1 VEALNYLHE
10 QDQPL
15 VHGRLKPSNVMLTSD
30 NKVKLAEYGRIFRL
44 SDEQVINNGYLSYTA
59 PELFGTSTK
68 FVHKQSAQTDIYAYG
83 MTLYYLFTKQIPY
96 DKATYDHVKDQSGKE
111 QNDITKF
118 LDSSNLPNSLRE
130 LIKTCIHP
138 QPDKRASC
146 LAILKNI
153 KPFDK
158 IILENLAQ
166 TQGDASA
173 VWGEMKPSVPWKEFM
188 DAWKSTLGHLS
199 DQQEKYLRAFM
210 WVPLDSNI
218 QYVIENGK
226 KTKVRHDP
234 LVKKIDFDGFASAY
248 GPIKKESM
256 ANLFNILRAL
266 VEAGWFFGKMSY
278 DDARYACRGGK
289 DIDKKKYTD
298 NTYLV
303 YQNSFEHIPGV
314 KIKEDHFVLAY
325 RANNVSFD
333 DGLKLDFDAH
343 VSGKEDLSKQV
354 QRQLAAHC
362 HGKKKDQPD
371 PTKLQVCAYP
381 RNPVFRRINP
391 AAGGGKTAAKTD
403 IGYVATSSLIEAI
416 STEDENAFADD
427 ANM

>member
-1 VEALNYLHE
+1 M
-10 QDQPL
+10 

-30 NKVKLAEYGRIFRL
+30 NKVKLAEYGRVFRL
-44 SDEQVINNGYLSYTA
+44 SDEQIINNGYMSYTA
-59 PELFGTSTK
+59 PELFGTSPK
-68 FVHKQSAQTDIYAYG
+68 FVHKQSVASDIYAYG

-96 DKATYDHVKDQSGKE
+96 DKASYDHVKEQSKKE

-118 LDSSNLPNSLRE
+118 LDSSSLPNALKD
-130 LIKTCIHP
+130 LIKLSINP
-138 QPDKRASC
+138 QPDKRASF

-158 IILENLAQ
+158 IILENLAA
-166 TQGDASA
+166 TQGDASS
-173 VWGEMKPSVPWKEFM
+173 VWGEMKPAVPWKDFM
-188 DAWKSTLGHLS
+188 DAWKSNLGHLS
-199 DQQEKYLRAFM
+199 AQQEKYLRAFM

-226 KTKVRHDP
+226 KTKIRHDP
-234 LVKKIDFDGFASAY
+234 LVKKTDFDAFASAY
-248 GPIKKESM
+248 GPIKKDSM
-256 ANLFNILRAL
+256 AKLFQVLHAL
-266 VEAGWFFGKMSY
+266 VEATWFFGRMSY

-289 DIDKKKYTD
+289 DIDKKKYLD

-333 DGLKLDFDAH
+333 DGVKFDFEAH
-343 VSGKEDLSKQV
+343 VSGKEELSKQV
-354 QRQLAAHC
+354 TKQLDAHC

-371 PTKLQVCAYP
+371 ASKLQICKVP

-391 AAGGGKTAAKTD
+391 PVAGGEGEAGTKPAGTD
-403 IGYVATSSLIEAI
+403 IGYIATQSLMAI
-416 STEDENAFADD
+416 SAEEDGLGGFGDD
-427 ANM
+427 VNL